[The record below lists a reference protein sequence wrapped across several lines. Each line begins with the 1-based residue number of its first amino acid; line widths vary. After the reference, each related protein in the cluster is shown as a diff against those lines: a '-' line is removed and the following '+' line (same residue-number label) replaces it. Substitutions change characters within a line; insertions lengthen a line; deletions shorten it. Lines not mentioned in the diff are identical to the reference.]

1 MPNSRLDPIRLLAP
15 AKINLFLHVLDRQPD
30 GCHRVFSLMQMVGL
44 YDRVCVRRTKAHKG
58 IRLSV
63 TGLPVPEG
71 EDNLMVKAARAYL
84 SRFDLEEGLEI
95 KLHKQIPLSA
105 GLGGG
110 SSDAAATLSALSRLW
125 SFKPPTDELMTLAR
139 FIGSDVPFFLSGP
152 SALVQATGEE
162 VHPIRLVGEG
172 WVVLVHVGILIST
185 AQAYQRLDEARAGQ
199 GDLGSVPHEKLWL
212 TLAENHNKITPGS
225 GSTFQLAKLPP
236 YLHNDLERIALETY
250 PVIDAIKRRLCRLGA
265 AGVSMSGSG
274 PTVFGLFLHLEKAQR
289 AAQTLRQEHKDWEVW
304 VARVLK
310 RKLFRSIGDG

>member
-1 MPNSRLDPIRLLAP
+1 MKSSDSLISLRAP

-30 GCHRVFSLMQMVGL
+30 GYHRVFSLMQMVGL
-44 YDRVCVRRTKAHKG
+44 YDQVCVRRTKAHKG

-63 TGLPVPEG
+63 TGLPAPKG
-71 EDNLMVKAARAYL
+71 EDNLVVKAALAYL
-84 SRFDLEEGLEI
+84 HRFDLKGGLEI

-110 SSDAAATLSALSRLW
+110 SSDAAATLAALGRLW
-125 SFKPPTDELMTLAR
+125 PFTPPTVELMTLAR

-152 SALVQATGEE
+152 SGLVCATGEE
-162 VHPIRLVGEG
+162 IHPIRLVGEG
-172 WVVLVHVGILIST
+172 WVVLVHVNIPVST
-185 AQAYQRLDEARAGQ
+185 AQVYQRLDETRAKQERRGP
-199 GDLGSVPHEKLWL
+199 VPHKKLWL
-212 TLAENHNKITPGS
+212 TLAENQNKITPGLR
-225 GSTFQLAKLPP
+225 STFQLAKLSP

-250 PVIDAIKRRLCRLGA
+250 PVMGAIKRHLRRLGA

-304 VARVLK
+304 MAKVLK
-310 RKLFRSIGDG
+310 RRPF

>member
-1 MPNSRLDPIRLLAP
+1 MKSSDSLISLRAP

-30 GCHRVFSLMQMVGL
+30 GYHRVFSLTQMVGL
-44 YDRVCVRRTKAHKG
+44 YDQVHVRRIPARKG

-71 EDNLMVKAARAYL
+71 EDNLMVQAALAYL
-84 SRFDLEEGLEI
+84 HRFDLKGGLEI

-110 SSDAAATLSALSRLW
+110 SSDAAATLAALGRLW
-125 SFKPPTDELMTLAR
+125 SFKPPPVELMTLAR

-152 SALVQATGEE
+152 SGLVCATGEE

-172 WVVLVHVGILIST
+172 WVVLVRVNIPVST
-185 AQAYQRLDEARAGQ
+185 AQVYQRLDETRAKQ
-199 GDLGSVPHEKLWL
+199 GRQGPAPHEKLWL
-212 TLAENHNKITPGS
+212 TLAENQNKITAGLR
-225 GSTFQLAKLPP
+225 STFQLAKLPP
-236 YLHNDLERIALETY
+236 YLHNDLERIAVETY
-250 PVIDAIKRRLCRLGA
+250 PVISAIKRQLRRLRA
-265 AGVSMSGSG
+265 AGVLMSGSG

-304 VARVLK
+304 VVKVLK
-310 RKLFRSIGDG
+310 RRPF